1 MAASSP
7 HTIWPLEDQRSS
19 LASSASPSPE
29 GGPTRWRNRLGDPFN
44 QLYRYPLARLL
55 VRGLVKTPMTP
66 SQVTAVQPMLAAV
79 AGYFATF
86 GDARHLVFAALLFE
100 ARAILGCVDVTLAR
114 AKGTVSADGAAER
127 TGARWLSA
135 AFLYAS
141 IAWHF
146 HLHAAPAFALGA
158 YLPSGVVG
166 AMWMAA
172 AIGLCGWLFV
182 RTPKLAVA

>member
-7 HTIWPLEDQRSS
+7 HSTWPLEDERSS
-19 LASSASPSPE
+19 LSSTSSPSPE
-29 GGPTRWRNRLGDPFN
+29 GTTTRWRNRLGDPFN
-44 QLYRYPLARLL
+44 QLYRSPLARLL
-55 VRGLVKTPMTP
+55 VRGLVKTPVTP
-66 SQVTAVQPMLAAV
+66 SQVTVVQPILAAL
-79 AGYFATF
+79 AGYFVTF
-86 GDARHLVFAALLFE
+86 GDARHLVLAALLFE

-114 AKGTVSADGAAER
+114 AKGIVNADGAAER
-127 TGARWLSA
+127 AGARGLSA
-135 AFLYAS
+135 AFLYVS

-166 AMWMAA
+166 MLWMAT
-172 AIGLCGWLFV
+172 AIVLCGWLFV